1 MPTFETTVE
10 VNLDFEVFCGTCGE
24 GLCLESSTR
33 SSRYRNHP
41 QVEVNA
47 CPTCIATKQ
56 DEIDDLK
63 SQIDELQKKID
74 ELAEQY

>member
-10 VNLDFEVFCGTCGE
+10 INLDFEVFCGTCGE

-47 CPTCIATKQ
+47 CPNCISKKE

-74 ELAEQY
+74 ELAEQ

>member
-10 VNLDFEVFCGTCGE
+10 VNLDFEVYCGTCGM
-24 GLCLESSTR
+24 GLCMESSTR
-33 SSRYRNHP
+33 SSRNRNYP

-47 CPTCIATKQ
+47 CPTCFSKKE

-74 ELAEQY
+74 ELAEQ